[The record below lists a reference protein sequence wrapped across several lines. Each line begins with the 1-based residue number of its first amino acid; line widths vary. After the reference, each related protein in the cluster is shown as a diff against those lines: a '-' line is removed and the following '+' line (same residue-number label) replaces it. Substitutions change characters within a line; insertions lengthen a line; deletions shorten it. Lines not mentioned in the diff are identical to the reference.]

1 MEKTLEITAKNGI
14 SYKFVEWTLF
24 RTMVDTY
31 SWYNNKWNRIG
42 KSFDSMEDAKAWI
55 EELNADYEARMNAP
69 ATIGAN
75 WRWRLSSRHLDEKRR
90 QWIRNLAAVY
100 RR

>member
-1 MEKTLEITAKNGI
+1 MDKTFEITAKNGI
-14 SYKFVEWTLF
+14 SYKFVEWSLF

-42 KSFDSMEDAKAWI
+42 KCFDSMEDAKAWI

-69 ATIGAN
+69 KVKYTMPEGAYY
-75 WRWRLSSRHLDEKRR
+75 SITGYYGD
-90 QWIRNLAAVY
+90 
-100 RR
+100 

>member
-1 MEKTLEITAKNGI
+1 MDKTFEITAKNGI
-14 SYKFVEWTLF
+14 SYKFVEWSLF

-42 KSFDSMEDAKAWI
+42 KSFDSMDDAKAWI

-69 ATIGAN
+69 KVNYTMPEGAYY
-75 WRWRLSSRHLDEKRR
+75 SITGYYGD
-90 QWIRNLAAVY
+90 
-100 RR
+100 